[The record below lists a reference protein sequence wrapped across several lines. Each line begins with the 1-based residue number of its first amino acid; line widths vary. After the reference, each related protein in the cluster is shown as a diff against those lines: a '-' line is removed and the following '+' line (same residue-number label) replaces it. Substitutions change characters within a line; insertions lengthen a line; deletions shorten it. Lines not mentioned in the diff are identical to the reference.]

1 MVENNIFHT
10 VINGDSIEYM
20 KGIKSNSIDLI
31 FADPPYNLQLKKDLY
46 RPNNTIVKGVD
57 NSWDK
62 FDSFTAYDSFSQE
75 WLQESRRILKE
86 DGSIFVMGSY
96 HNIFRIGKIL
106 QDLHFWIIN
115 DIIWYKVNSMPNFK
129 GVRLT
134 NSHETII
141 WASKSKD
148 SKYTINYKHLK
159 ILNDDIQ
166 MKSIWRL
173 PICSGNERLKNEE
186 NETLHPTQKPQSL
199 LKRIILGFSKEQ
211 DIILDPFG
219 GTGTTI
225 AMAKMYNRSCISID
239 KEKKYCDFAKQRIS
253 TILPSKDLIK
263 PIDKEKIRV
272 SIMDLIDYN
281 YLSPLDTLYSPC
293 KKYQIIISQD
303 GSAIMNNE
311 KGSIHSTASSIM
323 GIKTNGWDYWH
334 YKQNKSYFKLDK
346 KRQQYIQNNK

>member
-1 MVENNIFHT
+1 MSSNKIFHKI
-10 VINGDSIEYM
+10 INSDSIEYM
-20 KGIKSNSIDLI
+20 RGIESGSIDLI

-57 NSWDK
+57 NDWDK
-62 FDSFTAYDSFSQE
+62 FGSFPEYDSFSQD
-75 WLQESRRILKE
+75 WLQESKRLLKE

-106 QDLHFWIIN
+106 QDLNFWIIN

-134 NSHETII
+134 NSHETIL

-159 ILNDDIQ
+159 VLNDDVQ

-173 PICSGNERLKNEE
+173 PICSGNERIKDES
-186 NETLHPTQKPQSL
+186 NETLHPTQKPESL
-199 LKRIILGFSKEQ
+199 LKRIILGFSKEK
-211 DIILDPFG
+211 DVILDPFG
-219 GTGTTI
+219 GTGTT
-225 AMAKMYNRSCISID
+225 AAVAKMYNRSCISID
-239 KEKKYCDFAKQRIS
+239 KDKKYCEFAKDRLS
-253 TILPSKDLIK
+253 NVSPSKDIVK

-272 SIMDLIDYN
+272 SLMDLIDQK
-281 YLSPLDTLYSPC
+281 YLSPLDVLYSPC
-293 KKYQIIISQD
+293 KKYEIIISSD
-303 GSAIMNNE
+303 GSVIMNNE
-311 KGSIHSTASSIM
+311 RGSIHSIASSLT

-334 YKQNKSYFKLDK
+334 YKHNKHYYSLDK
-346 KRQQYIQNNK
+346 KRQEYILDNQ